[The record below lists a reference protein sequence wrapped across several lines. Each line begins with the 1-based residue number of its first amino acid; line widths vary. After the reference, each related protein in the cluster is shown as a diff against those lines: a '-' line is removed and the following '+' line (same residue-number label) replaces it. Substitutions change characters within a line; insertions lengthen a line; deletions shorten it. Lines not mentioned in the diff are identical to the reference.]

1 MTTTATTLSTAFPPY
16 TEEHEMFRRS
26 VRTFA
31 EREIAPYSDQ
41 WDEAGY
47 FPDELFRKAGQQDY
61 FGLRF
66 DEKYGGLGLD
76 YWYVGIMIEE
86 LMRARNVGAVVGLLI
101 QCEMA
106 TSVIHKYG
114 SEELKQEFLV
124 PAIAGE
130 RIAALG
136 ITEPGAGSDVAA
148 IRTTAR
154 RVGDDYVINGQKTL
168 ITNGLRA
175 HFVTLAVRTGG
186 PGPRG
191 VSVILV
197 PADAPG
203 FSRGRELK
211 HTIVP
216 SSDMAELFFSD
227 CRVPARNLVG
237 EENKG
242 FYYIM
247 DLFQGE
253 RLVLAYIINSLAREM
268 IQEALNYMQERSAFG
283 RKLAEMQVWRHRFA
297 DVLTDWE
304 ASKMLTYR
312 ATDLLNRGDSEAEV
326 AVSMARLFAA
336 EFIRRAAI
344 ECAQVFGGYSLMDE
358 YWIARA
364 VLGVHGFGIGAG
376 TQEIQREIIA
386 KRRIG

>member
-1 MTTTATTLSTAFPPY
+1 MTNAFPPY
-16 TEEHEMFRRS
+16 TDEHLMFRDA
-26 VRTFA
+26 VRAFA
-31 EREIAPYSDQ
+31 EREIAPYSEQ
-41 WDEAGY
+41 WDEARR
-47 FPDELFRKAGQQDY
+47 FPDELFRKVGQQGY

-66 DEKYGGLGLD
+66 DEKYGGMGLD
-76 YWYVGIMIEE
+76 YWYVGILIEE
-86 LMRARNVGAVVGLLI
+86 LMRGRNVGAVVGLMI

-114 SEELKQEFLV
+114 SEELKREFLA

-130 RIAALG
+130 HIAALG
-136 ITEPGAGSDVAA
+136 VTEPGAGSDVAS

-154 RVGDDYVINGQKTL
+154 RVGDEYVINGQKTL
-168 ITNGLRA
+168 ITNGMRSN
-175 HFVTLAVRTGG
+175 FITLATRTGSQ
-186 PGPRG
+186 G
-191 VSVILV
+191 VGGISVILV
-197 PADAPG
+197 PTDAPG
-203 FSRGRELK
+203 FTRGRELR

-216 SSDMAELFFSD
+216 SSDMAELFFEN

-268 IQEALNYMQERSAFG
+268 IQEATNYMRERFVFG
-283 RKLAEMQVWRHRFA
+283 KRIADMQVWRHRFA

-304 ASKMLTYR
+304 ASKLLMYR
-312 ATDLLNRGDSEAEV
+312 ATDLLNRGDPEADTV
-326 AVSMARLFAA
+326 VSMARLFAA
-336 EFIRRAAI
+336 EFIRRAAT
-344 ECAQVFGGYSLMDE
+344 ECVQVFGGYGLMSE

-364 VLGVHGFGIGAG
+364 VLGVHGYGIGAG

-386 KRRIG
+386 KRRMG

>member
-1 MTTTATTLSTAFPPY
+1 MNAFPPY
-16 TEEHEMFRRS
+16 TEEHEMFRRT
-26 VRTFA
+26 VRAFA
-31 EREIAPYSDQ
+31 EREIAPYSEEWDQ
-41 WDEAGY
+41 ARY
-47 FPDELFRKAGQQDY
+47 FPNELFPKAGKLGC

-86 LMRARNVGAVVGLLI
+86 LMRARNVGVVVGLLI

-106 TSVIHKYG
+106 TNVIHKYG

-136 ITEPGAGSDVAA
+136 VTEPNAGSDVAA
-148 IRTTAR
+148 IRTSAR
-154 RVGDDYVINGQKTL
+154 RVNGDYFINGQKTL

-175 HFVTLAVRTGG
+175 DFVTLAVRTGG
-186 PGPRG
+186 PGASG

-197 PADAPG
+197 PTDAPG

-216 SSDMAELFFSD
+216 SSDMAELFFED
-227 CRVPARNLVG
+227 CRVPVRNLVG
-237 EENKG
+237 EEGKG

-268 IQEALNYMQERSAFG
+268 IEEALGYMKERSAFG
-283 RKLAEMQVWRHRFA
+283 KKLCEMQVWRHRFA
-297 DVLTDWE
+297 DLLTEFE

-312 ATDLLNRGDSEAEV
+312 ATDLLNQSSQEASK

-344 ECAQVFGGYSLMDE
+344 ECAQVFGGYGLMDE
-358 YWIARA
+358 YWISRA
-364 VLGVHGFGIGAG
+364 VIGVHGFGVGAG

-386 KRRIG
+386 KHIFG

>member
-1 MTTTATTLSTAFPPY
+1 MSAFPPY
-16 TEEHEMFRRS
+16 TDEHEIFRRS
-26 VRTFA
+26 VRAFT
-31 EREIAPYSDQ
+31 EREIAPYSEQ
-41 WDEAGY
+41 WDREGY
-47 FPDELFRKAGQQDY
+47 FPDELFRKAGKQGC
-61 FGLRF
+61 FALRF

-86 LMRARNVGAVVGLLI
+86 LMRGRNVGAVVGLLI

-114 SEELKQEFLV
+114 SEGLKSEFLA
-124 PAIAGE
+124 PAISGE

-154 RVGDDYVINGQKTL
+154 RVGSDYLINGQKTL

-175 HFVTLAVRTGG
+175 DFVTLAVRTGG
-186 PGPRG
+186 PGLGG

-197 PADAPG
+197 PTDASG
-203 FSRGRELK
+203 FSRGRELR

-216 SSDMAELFFSD
+216 SSDMSELFFED

-237 EENKG
+237 EEGKG

-268 IQEALNYMQERSAFG
+268 IEEALKYMQERAAFG
-283 RKLAEMQVWRHRFA
+283 KKLAEMQVWRHRFA
-297 DVLTDWE
+297 DVLTEWE
-304 ASKMLTYR
+304 ASRMLAYR
-312 ATDLLNRGDSEAEV
+312 ATDLLIRSERQAEV

-336 EFIRRAAI
+336 EFIRRAAT
-344 ECAQVFGGYSLMDE
+344 ECVQVFGGYGLMDE

-364 VLGVHGFGIGAG
+364 VIGVHGFGVGAG

-386 KRRIG
+386 KRTFG

>member
-1 MTTTATTLSTAFPPY
+1 MSVFPPY

-26 VRTFA
+26 VRAFA
-31 EREIAPYSDQ
+31 EREIAPYSEE
-41 WDEAGY
+41 WDRARR
-47 FPDELFRKAGQQDY
+47 FPDELFPKAGKLGC

-66 DEKYGGLGLD
+66 DEQYGGLGLD

-86 LMRARNVGAVVGLLI
+86 LMRGRNVGAVVGLLI

-114 SEELKQEFLV
+114 SEELKREFLA

-136 ITEPGAGSDVAA
+136 VTEPGAGSDVAA

-154 RVGDDYVINGQKTL
+154 RVGDEYVINGQKTL

-175 HFVTLAVRTGG
+175 DFVTLAVRTGG
-186 PGPRG
+186 PGPGG
-191 VSVILV
+191 VSAILV

-211 HTIVP
+211 HTLVP
-216 SSDMAELFFSD
+216 SSDMAELFFQD

-237 EENKG
+237 EEGKG

-268 IQEALNYMQERSAFG
+268 IEEALGYMKERSAFG
-283 RKLAEMQVWRHRFA
+283 KKLSEMQVWRHRFA
-297 DVLTDWE
+297 DLLTEWE
-304 ASKMLTYR
+304 ASKMLAYR
-312 ATDLLNRGDSEAEV
+312 ATDLLNRGAQEASA

-336 EFIRRAAI
+336 EFIRRAAT
-344 ECAQVFGGYSLMDE
+344 ECVQVFGGYGLMEE

-364 VLGVHGFGIGAG
+364 VIGVHGFGVGAG

-386 KRRIG
+386 KSIFE

>member
-1 MTTTATTLSTAFPPY
+1 MSAFPPY

-26 VRTFA
+26 VRAFA
-31 EREIAPYSDQ
+31 EREIAPYSEE
-41 WDEAGY
+41 WDRARRL
-47 FPDELFRKAGQQDY
+47 PDELFPKAGKLGC

-66 DEKYGGLGLD
+66 DEQYGGLGLD

-86 LMRARNVGAVVGLLI
+86 LMRGRNVGAVVGLLI

-114 SEELKQEFLV
+114 SEALKQEFLV
-124 PAIAGE
+124 PAITGE

-148 IRTTAR
+148 IHTSAR
-154 RVGDDYVINGQKTL
+154 RVGDEYIINGQKTL

-175 HFVTLAVRTGG
+175 NFVTLAVRTGG
-186 PGPRG
+186 PGPGG

-197 PADAPG
+197 PTDAPG

-211 HTIVP
+211 HTLVP
-216 SSDMAELFFSD
+216 SSDMAELFFQD
-227 CRVPARNLVG
+227 CRVPVRNLVG
-237 EENKG
+237 EEGKG

-268 IQEALNYMQERSAFG
+268 IEEALGYMKERSAFG
-283 RKLAEMQVWRHRFA
+283 KKLSEMQVWRHRFA
-297 DVLTDWE
+297 DLLTDWE

-312 ATDLLNRGDSEAEV
+312 ATDLLNRGTQEASA

-336 EFIRRAAI
+336 EFIRRAAT
-344 ECAQVFGGYSLMDE
+344 ECVQVFGGYGLMEE

-364 VLGVHGFGIGAG
+364 VIGVHGFGIGAG

-386 KRRIG
+386 KSIFK

>member
-1 MTTTATTLSTAFPPY
+1 MSKYPPY

-26 VRTFA
+26 VRAFA
-31 EREIAPYSDQ
+31 EREIAPHSEQ
-41 WDEAGY
+41 WDTERR
-47 FPDELFRKAGQQDY
+47 FPDELFRKAAQLGC

-66 DEKYGGLGLD
+66 AEKYGGLGLD

-86 LMRARNVGAVVGLLI
+86 LMRARNVGVVVGLLI

-106 TSVIHKYG
+106 TNVIHKYG
-114 SEELKQEFLV
+114 SEDLKQEFLV

-136 ITEPGAGSDVAA
+136 VTEPNAGSDVAA

-154 RVGDDYVINGQKTL
+154 REGSDYVINGQKTL
-168 ITNGLRA
+168 ITNALRA
-175 HFVTLAVRTGG
+175 DFITLAVRTGDPG
-186 PGPRG
+186 PGG

-197 PADAPG
+197 PTDASG

-216 SSDMAELFFSD
+216 SSDMAELFFEN
-227 CRVPARNLVG
+227 CRVPTRNLVG
-237 EENKG
+237 EEGKG

-253 RLVLAYIINSLAREM
+253 RLVLAYIINGLVGEM
-268 IQEALNYMQERSAFG
+268 IQEALNYMHERSAFG
-283 RKLAEMQVWRHRFA
+283 KRLAEMQVWRHRFA
-297 DVLTDWE
+297 DVLTEWE
-304 ASKMLTYR
+304 ASKMLAYR
-312 ATDLLNRGDSEAEV
+312 ATDLLNKGDREADT

-336 EFIRRAAI
+336 DFIRRAAT
-344 ECAQVFGGYSLMDE
+344 ECVQVFGGYGLMDE

-364 VLGVHGFGIGAG
+364 VIGVHGFGVGAG
-376 TQEIQREIIA
+376 TQEVQREIIA
-386 KRRIG
+386 RRLIG

>member
-1 MTTTATTLSTAFPPY
+1 MNTFPPY
-16 TEEHEMFRRS
+16 TAEHAMFRES

-31 EREIAPYSDQ
+31 EKEIAPYSEQ
-41 WDEAGY
+41 WDAAHY
-47 FPDELFRKAGQQDY
+47 FPDELFRKAGQQGY

-86 LMRARNVGAVVGLLI
+86 LMRARNVGVVVGLLI

-106 TSVIHKYG
+106 TNVIHKYG

-136 ITEPGAGSDVAA
+136 ITEPNAGSDVAN

-168 ITNGLRA
+168 ITNGRRA
-175 HFVTLAVRTGG
+175 DFVTLATRTGG
-186 PGPRG
+186 PGPGG

-197 PADAPG
+197 PTDAPG
-203 FSRGRELK
+203 FTRGRELK

-216 SSDMAELFFSD
+216 SSDMAELFFED

-237 EENKG
+237 EEGKG

-268 IQEALNYMQERSAFG
+268 IQEALNYMRDRSAFG
-283 RKLAEMQVWRHRFA
+283 KKLMEMQVWRHRFA
-297 DVLTDWE
+297 DVLTEWE

-312 ATDLLNRGDSEAEV
+312 ATDLLNRGEREADT

-344 ECAQVFGGYSLMDE
+344 ECAQVFGGYGLMDE
-358 YWIARA
+358 YWIAR
-364 VLGVHGFGIGAG
+364 VVVGVHGFGVGAG

-386 KRRIG
+386 KRLIG

>member
-1 MTTTATTLSTAFPPY
+1 MSVFPPY

-26 VRTFA
+26 VRAFA
-31 EREIAPYSDQ
+31 EREIAPYSEE
-41 WDEAGY
+41 WDRARR
-47 FPDELFRKAGQQDY
+47 FPDELFPKAGKLGC

-66 DEKYGGLGLD
+66 DEQYGGLGLD

-86 LMRARNVGAVVGLLI
+86 LMRGRNVGAVVGLLI

-114 SEELKQEFLV
+114 SEELKREFLA

-136 ITEPGAGSDVAA
+136 VTEPGAGSDVAA

-154 RVGDDYVINGQKTL
+154 RVGDEYVINGQKTL

-175 HFVTLAVRTGG
+175 DFVTLAVRTGG
-186 PGPRG
+186 PGPGG
-191 VSVILV
+191 VSAILV

-203 FSRGRELK
+203 FSRGRALK
-211 HTIVP
+211 HTLVP
-216 SSDMAELFFSD
+216 SSDMAELFFQD

-237 EENKG
+237 EEGKG

-268 IQEALNYMQERSAFG
+268 IEEALGYMKERSAFG
-283 RKLAEMQVWRHRFA
+283 KKLSEMQVWRHRFA
-297 DVLTDWE
+297 DLLTEWE
-304 ASKMLTYR
+304 ASKMLAYR
-312 ATDLLNRGDSEAEV
+312 ATDLLNRGAQEASA

-336 EFIRRAAI
+336 EFIRRAAT
-344 ECAQVFGGYSLMDE
+344 ECVQVFGGYGLMEE

-364 VLGVHGFGIGAG
+364 VIGVHGFGVGAG

-386 KRRIG
+386 KSIFE